1 MWKVLRVWMCRQ
13 RERMSDAV
21 IKRGW
26 DTEREMNEVES
37 MKIGQEAGS
46 E

>member
-1 MWKVLRVWMCRQ
+1 
-13 RERMSDAV
+13 MSDAV